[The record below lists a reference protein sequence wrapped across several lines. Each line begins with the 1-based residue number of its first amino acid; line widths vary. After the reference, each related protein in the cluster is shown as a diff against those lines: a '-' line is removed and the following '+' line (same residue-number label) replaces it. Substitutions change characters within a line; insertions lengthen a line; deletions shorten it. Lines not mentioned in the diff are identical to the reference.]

1 MDIDDID
8 RQIVNALL
16 GNGRASARDI
26 AAETGVAATT
36 VSKRLATLEDEAVVE
51 GYMPT
56 VDYGALGYDVT
67 AVFHLSVEG
76 TGLGPVVDRL
86 QAHDHMIGVYEVTG
100 SHDIVAIGKFTTTD
114 EMNREIK
121 DLLTDADVRA
131 ANTSV
136 VLNVVREYEQ
146 FPVDVESE
154 EEDEEEAAE

>member
-1 MDIDDID
+1 MDIDDTD
-8 RQIVNALL
+8 RRIVNALL

-36 VSKRLATLEDEAVVE
+36 VSKRLATLEEDDVIE
-51 GYMPT
+51 GYIPT
-56 VDYGALGYDVT
+56 VDYDALGYDVT

-86 QAHDHMIGVYEVTG
+86 QEHEHMVGVYEVTG
-100 SHDIVAIGKFTTTD
+100 DHDIVAIGKFTTTE
-114 EMNREIK
+114 EMNRKIK

-136 VLNVVREYEQ
+136 VLDTVREYGQ
-146 FPVDVESE
+146 FPVGV
-154 EEDEEEAAE
+154 EDEDDEDAE